1 MFRDLP
7 HPPSVCTAVVVLC
20 VMLAALSL
28 YVLAL
33 LFVSLTGAV
42 SVECWYSDGSYAVTD
57 NK

>member
-7 HPPSVCTAVVVLC
+7 HLPSVCTAVVVLC

-33 LFVSLTGAV
+33 LFVCQFNRRGIS
-42 SVECWYSDGSYAVTD
+42 
-57 NK
+57 